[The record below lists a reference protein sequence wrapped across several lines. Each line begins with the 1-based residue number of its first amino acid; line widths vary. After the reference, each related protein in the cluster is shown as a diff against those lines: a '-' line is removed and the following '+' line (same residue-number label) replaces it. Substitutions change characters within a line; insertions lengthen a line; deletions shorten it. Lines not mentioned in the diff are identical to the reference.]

1 MWGKAVVESILTN
14 EKYKGDALLQKV
26 YTTDFLSKKK
36 KKNEGEVP
44 QYYVEGNHEA
54 IIPPAVFDNV
64 QVLMQSRGK
73 GSSRN
78 SCVNIFSGKIRC
90 GDCGSWY
97 GSKVWHSNDK
107 YRRVVWQCN
116 HKFDGGEKCTT
127 PHLDE
132 KTIKQL
138 FIKALNSIGKEKDLI
153 LAGFGEVKD
162 TAFETGELEAEARQ
176 LNGEMNVAAELM
188 EKCIS
193 ENARIA
199 QNQGEY
205 AKRYDALAGRFETA
219 KARLEEVQAAITAKQ
234 AQRKMMENF
243 MDVLSGM
250 PEQVDNFDEA
260 AWYAMVNFVTV
271 YGKDDVRFTFKNGI
285 EIKT

>member
-1 MWGKAVVESILTN
+1 VREIYGFFLQGRSPYQIAKMLTEKGILTPGGKKVWDKAVVESILTN

-73 GSSRN
+73 DSSRN
-78 SCVNIFSGKIRC
+78 SCVSIFSGKIRC

-107 YRRVVWQCN
+107 YRRVIWQCN
-116 HKFDGGEKCTT
+116 HKFDSGEKCTT

-132 KTIKQL
+132 ETIKQL
-138 FIKALNSIGKEKDLI
+138 FHNG
-153 LAGFGEVKD
+153 
-162 TAFETGELEAEARQ
+162 AEHHRERERTHPCR
-176 LNGEMNVAAELM
+176 LWG
-188 EKCIS
+188 
-193 ENARIA
+193 
-199 QNQGEY
+199 NQ
-205 AKRYDALAGRFETA
+205 RH
-219 KARLEEVQAAITAKQ
+219 
-234 AQRKMMENF
+234 
-243 MDVLSGM
+243 
-250 PEQVDNFDEA
+250 
-260 AWYAMVNFVTV
+260 
-271 YGKDDVRFTFKNGI
+271 GI
-285 EIKT
+285 

>member
-1 MWGKAVVESILTN
+1 MESILTN

-64 QVLMQSRGK
+64 QVMMQSQDK

-78 SCVNIFSGKIRC
+78 SYVSIFFSKIRC

-132 KTIKQL
+132 ETIKQL
-138 FIKALNSIGKEKDLI
+138 FIKALNIIGKEKDLI

-176 LNGEMNVAAELM
+176 LNGEMNVAAELIQ
-188 EKCIS
+188 KCIGA
-193 ENARIA
+193 NAHIA

-205 AKRYDALAGRFETA
+205 VKRYDVMVERFETA
-219 KARLEEVQAAITAKQ
+219 KARLEEVQAAITEKQ
-234 AQRKMMENF
+234 
-243 MDVLSGM
+243 G
-250 PEQVDNFDEA
+250 
-260 AWYAMVNFVTV
+260 
-271 YGKDDVRFTFKNGI
+271 
-285 EIKT
+285 